1 MNKSQQPIL
10 SPAEQEI
17 LEQLTVRLIRPQERA
32 RFDELIIQEHYLHSA
47 ELGIYLGVQSHLKA
61 TPKPYQSHIHAT
73 SYHFTMALGKNQW
86 QPLSLPS
93 PHFMGRWACFEKT
106 DTEVV
111 WHIANWFGIQ
121 SQPGTDT

>member
-47 ELGIYLGVQSHLKA
+47 ELGRRATALCGRISGPVDGVA
-61 TPKPYQSHIHAT
+61 
-73 SYHFTMALGKNQW
+73 GVE
-86 QPLSLPS
+86 
-93 PHFMGRWACFEKT
+93 RRR
-106 DTEVV
+106 V
-111 WHIANWFGIQ
+111 
-121 SQPGTDT
+121 